1 MTAHLLRDDNDT
13 VHQTTPSSPAAP
25 EAAPRVLLVDASD
38 RGGIARYTGC
48 LRAALQAE
56 HVEVALAAP
65 AGVGDGDLV
74 LRGPRWGPDAARMGK
89 ARLYA
94 LRLGEVGPITLTL
107 LRAVSRARPTVVHVQ
122 TEMVPGID

>member
-1 MTAHLLRDDNDT
+1 MTAQPSPGDT
-13 VHQTTPSSPAAP
+13 APARPGRPSPSDEP
-25 EAAPRVLLVDASD
+25 EAAMRVLLVDASD

-65 AGVGDGDLV
+65 TGVGDRGLE

>member
-1 MTAHLLRDDNDT
+1 MTAHPRPDDTDT
-13 VHQTTPSSPAAP
+13 ALPAPVESHPAL
-25 EAAPRVLLVDASD
+25 RVLLVDASD

-48 LRAALQAE
+48 LRAALRAE
-56 HVEVALAAP
+56 HVDVALAAP
-65 AGVGDGDLV
+65 AGVGDAGLE